1 MIEQTPCPDR
11 GRLQAFLLAQE
22 PAKPDEGLEKHI
34 LTCRACWETAR
45 NLKAE
50 DTMLQAM
57 RTPSSLA
64 DEANNELINRVVA
77 ELEGRRAKEAGA
89 PAGVATAPLPGRLT
103 DPCPNQALLAP
114 PQSPDE
120 LGRLATYSVLAELGH
135 GGMGVVFRAKDVHL
149 NRQVALKVMRPA
161 LVGSK
166 AARRRFLR
174 EAQAIAALIHN
185 HIVPV
190 YHAGE
195 DRGVLFLAMQL
206 LQGESLHARLQREG
220 RLSVS
225 EILRIGREVAEALA
239 AAHAG
244 GVIHRD
250 IKPENI
256 WLEAGS
262 GSVKVLDFG
271 LAAVADE
278 PARLTQA
285 GLFVGTPGYAAPEQA
300 EGESVGPRADFF
312 SLGCVMYQMS
322 TAAVPFPGAT
332 TLATLNALARCQP
345 LPPQGLNPEL
355 PANVADLIMRLLAK
369 DPAERPPSAAAIV
382 ESIAALERAP
392 ASPESGV
399 PVRAQSEVRQSR
411 SRLPLIA
418 ATLVTAIA
426 LISWLAGPALWNRA
440 KQSKDNRNGSGAAAV
455 DPEKLPPPKESPAN
469 PKEGKVPAIQP
480 LAIILFEEK
489 GAAVKDYGG
498 KVTDLLFAKLAGS
511 PDVFLVDREDLK
523 KVLQELELNLS
534 GAVKPEEAAK
544 TGQLTG
550 AKLLLTGSVF
560 QIEKQLHIVAKI
572 IGAETSRVVGAAV
585 EGKADDELAPLVDKL
600 AEKVAA
606 VLKEQADKLVVKPM
620 PRTDRIAALNLRL
633 KNAKRPVLFFRVPE
647 RHVGQVVADPAA
659 QTELILFSKG
669 TGFDVIDPD
678 EGFKGKADVVITGEG
693 LTELA
698 ARRGGLVSVKARLE
712 MKAVDRKTDKVL
724 AVDRQTTVALDL
736 TEQLAGKAAL
746 QEAAAAIAERL
757 LPKLVKE

>member
-1 MIEQTPCPDR
+1 
-11 GRLQAFLLAQE
+11 
-22 PAKPDEGLEKHI
+22 
-34 LTCRACWETAR
+34 
-45 NLKAE
+45 
-50 DTMLQAM
+50 
-57 RTPSSLA
+57 
-64 DEANNELINRVVA
+64 
-77 ELEGRRAKEAGA
+77 
-89 PAGVATAPLPGRLT
+89 LT

-114 PQSPDE
+114 PQSTDE
-120 LGRLATYSVLAELGH
+120 LGRLAGYSVLAELGH

-149 NRQVALKVMRPA
+149 NRQVALKVMRPM
-161 LVGSK
+161 LVGSE

-174 EAQAIAALIHN
+174 EAQAIAALTHN

-206 LQGESLHARLQREG
+206 LQGESLHARLAREG

-225 EILRIGREVAEALA
+225 EVLRIGREVAEALA

-262 GSVKVLDFG
+262 GSVRVLDFG

-355 PANVADLIMRLLAK
+355 TASVADLIMRLLAK
-369 DPAERPPSAAAIV
+369 DPAERPASAAAIV
-382 ESIAALERAP
+382 EAITALERNPSAERALLAP
-392 ASPESGV
+392 VATEARS
-399 PVRAQSEVRQSR
+399 AR
-411 SRLPLIA
+411 SRLPLLA
-418 ATLVTAIA
+418 ATVLAAIA
-426 LISWLAGPALWNRA
+426 LVGWRVGPAFWSRGT
-440 KQSKDNRNGSGAAAV
+440 QDTQRGGVAADV
-455 DPEKLPPPKESPAN
+455 PERLPPPKESPAAA
-469 PKEGKVPAIQP
+469 VHP

-489 GAAVKDYGG
+489 DAAVKGYGS
-498 KVTDLLFAKLAGS
+498 KVTDLLFAKLAGN

-523 KVLQELELNLS
+523 KALQELELSLS
-534 GAVKPEEAAK
+534 GAVKPEQAAK

-560 QIEKQLHIVAKI
+560 QIDKQLHIVAKI
-572 IGAETSRVVGAAV
+572 IGTETSRVVGAAV
-585 EGKADDELAPLVDKL
+585 EAKADDELAPLVDKL
-600 AEKVAA
+600 ADKVAA
-606 VLKEQADKLVVKPM
+606 ALKEQADKLVVEPL
-620 PRTDRIAALNLRL
+620 PRADRVADLNQKL
-633 KNAKRPVLFFRVPE
+633 KKAKRPVLFIRVPE
-647 RHVGQVVADPAA
+647 RHVGHVVADPAA
-659 QTELILFSKG
+659 QTELIFFSKG
-669 TGFDVIDPD
+669 TGFEVIDPD
-678 EGFKGKADVVITGEG
+678 EGIKGRADVVITGEG

-712 MKAVDRKTDKVL
+712 VKAVERKTDKVL
-724 AVDRQTTVALDL
+724 AVDRQTTVAVDL
-736 TEQLAGKAAL
+736 TEHLAGKAAL

-757 LPKLVKE
+757 LPQLVKE